1 MPSRLR
7 VLLAAWA
14 VLLALGVGGADA
26 APPDQNV
33 ITRSGA
39 TLMLHGQAY
48 RFTGVNAYEL
58 ATYWSVNAGCGAQ
71 LSDSELDAFF
81 AGLRPDSVVRFWAF
95 QALAVN
101 KSSRTLDF
109 TGIDRVFAA
118 AERRG
123 QRLLPVLGNQSGTCD
138 DGHWKD
144 AAWFGGGYGGTYDDS
159 GRGLQVMPYSSWV
172 TTVVNRYKG
181 SPALGMWEA
190 LNEP

>member
-1 MPSRLR
+1 MRRRLR
-7 VLLAAWA
+7 VLLAVGA
-14 VLLALGVGGADA
+14 VLLSCLVAGTAEA
-26 APPDQNV
+26 APPNQNV

-109 TGIDRVFAA
+109 TGIDRV
-118 AERRG
+118 
-123 QRLLPVLGNQSGTCD
+123 
-138 DGHWKD
+138 
-144 AAWFGGGYGGTYDDS
+144 
-159 GRGLQVMPYSSWV
+159 
-172 TTVVNRYKG
+172 
-181 SPALGMWEA
+181 
-190 LNEP
+190 